1 MMPPIPIVR
10 CLRLAVLLTAA
21 ILFGNFSRAGTADVL
36 NRRHAKVQ
44 VAMTLQERITR
55 EILKWPG
62 VLGTAIGVSEA
73 GQPELVVYVDRSAPV
88 RAELIQS
95 TLLQYVLIPA
105 RMELTDKFV
114 AYKTNGAQ
122 GGNTGISHTRSQKP
136 PIELG
141 TSGGW
146 GSDQANGFC
155 CGGTL
160 GGLIQV
166 NGTRYILS
174 NYHVFESDI
183 VSGSNNLI
191 ATNGSP
197 IIQPGLIDIRCNPHR
212 AQNVGTLVKLNSLP
226 WSNVDASLAQVEPGM
241 VSSDGAI
248 LEIGPLSSQTS
259 DAFLNQAVKKSG
271 RTSGLTRSY
280 ITGLNAT
287 ISVEYE
293 NECGGSEAF
302 TKTFTGQI
310 LIANEGGSFL
320 NSGDSGALMVEDI
333 DTNPRAVGLL
343 FAGSSTSAAANPIDE
358 VLQFVWGKMGGPATM
373 VGN

>member
-1 MMPPIPIVR
+1 MEIVRLQRTRMMPPIPIVR

-160 GGLIQV
+160 GG
-166 NGTRYILS
+166 
-174 NYHVFESDI
+174 
-183 VSGSNNLI
+183 
-191 ATNGSP
+191 

-343 FAGSSTSAAANPIDE
+343 FAGSSTTAE
-358 VLQFVWGKMGGPATM
+358 
-373 VGN
+373 